1 MKITFGPA
9 FIRFYRTLLL
19 RRRPAST
26 KSRGR
31 KASSNFIHKKSF
43 ISELIDTPA
52 QQNSEAASTKPHRH
66 LIGIGYLELPCSHVI
81 SRRS

>member
-9 FIRFYRTLLL
+9 IIRFYRTLLL
-19 RRRPAST
+19 HRHPAIA
-26 KSRGR
+26 KSQGR

-43 ISELIDTPA
+43 ISKLINTPA

-66 LIGIGYLELPCSHVI
+66 RVLRITV
-81 SRRS
+81 